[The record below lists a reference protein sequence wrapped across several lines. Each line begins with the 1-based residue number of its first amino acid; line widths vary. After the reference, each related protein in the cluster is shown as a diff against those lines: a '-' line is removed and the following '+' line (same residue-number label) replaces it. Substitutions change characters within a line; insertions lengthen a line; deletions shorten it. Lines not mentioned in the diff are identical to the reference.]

1 MRWGRGRCASRD
13 PVARGTE
20 ARTPRSLWWL
30 SRRRPPRFPAGG
42 CGKPSPRSRRQRGPG
57 TARQAWRSM
66 SRSRGE
72 SCAEGCEE
80 RRGRCRQGRCPCF
93 SRSCL
98 LEIGGMARARRA
110 HGSSRGGTRAGC
122 RGAGAWERL
131 PRRCRRGSGDVEPA
145 GDRAVQGVAQILR
158 RSVPR
163 GDRAVPAST
172 REGAGTRERR
182 GLAASCSRQ
191 SSTELDTAIERP
203 LSLSARGR
211 QAQWIES
218 ALRAYAQTG
227 SSGLSRRT
235 RRSSRSRRSQ
245 SRPPHHQRHRFSR
258 PLPCLAG
265 RLRRLRRRSR

>member
-30 SRRRPPRFPAGG
+30 SRRRPPRFSAGG

-80 RRGRCRQGRCPCF
+80 RRGRWRQGRCPCF

-98 LEIGGMARARRA
+98 LEIGGMARAHRA
-110 HGSSRGGTRAGC
+110 HGSSRGRTRLGC

-131 PRRCRRGSGDVEPA
+131 PRRCRCGSRDVEPA

-163 GDRAVPAST
+163 GDRAVPACA
-172 REGAGTRERR
+172 RDGAGAPNAGPRSRGDPTPRPALGSAVRR
-182 GLAASCSRQ
+182 RL
-191 SSTELDTAIERP
+191 
-203 LSLSARGR
+203 
-211 QAQWIES
+211 
-218 ALRAYAQTG
+218 
-227 SSGLSRRT
+227 LSRGDPIPT
-235 RRSSRSRRSQ
+235 LGCRRPRLHPH
-245 SRPPHHQRHRFSR
+245 RPAR
-258 PLPCLAG
+258 
-265 RLRRLRRRSR
+265 